1 MIVKNILMDIGFG
14 KTINELMY
22 QTVVNNS
29 ASN

>member
-1 MIVKNILMDIGFG
+1 MIVKNILMNIGFD